1 MRFRIVI
8 PLASVLLLACLA
20 PAWAEGRWSVGL
32 FAGQSVSTHHGSALD
47 ARALA
52 VVNPLL
58 CIGVETGAAY
68 MNDEPRPGPPV
79 LTAPGDALA
88 SLSDGITRNR
98 GYYLG
103 PAVKVGDVIY
113 AIASTGLYEFAD
125 NSGHVSSPSG
135 RWGASAGLG
144 ISGRGRFQPAAEVRY
159 RWSRDATNEASS
171 IVFALGLHIQ

>member
-1 MRFRIVI
+1 MSPVRGPRSS
-8 PLASVLLLACLA
+8 PLLATRS
-20 PAWAEGRWSVGL
+20 PA
-32 FAGQSVSTHHGSALD
+32 SAT
-47 ARALA
+47 ASRA
-52 VVNPLL
+52 
-58 CIGVETGAAY
+58 IAA
-68 MNDEPRPGPPV
+68 
-79 LTAPGDALA
+79 
-88 SLSDGITRNR
+88 
-98 GYYLG
+98 YYLG

-125 NSGHVSSPSG
+125 NSGHVSSPTG